1 MVVLRSIW
9 ERSQAGVSTPPSH
22 AIHSNFHGGNSIRN
36 QKTSNGLSFMSNIS
50 KRSSIE
56 DSMMLFTPTSKT
68 TSAFV
73 GKNINV
79 QNALSFTQRGIN
91 NTFGVDQNSAFNI
104 PFISASQKGT
114 SLGNR
119 MEIGEGMLS
128 FGVFEG
134 KSSDFDLE
142 TSGFIAEFG
151 QEKGSTYTSFFTG
164 VTIEDDGFLE
174 TSSNH
179 FC

>member
-1 MVVLRSIW
+1 MSGRKAYFYDGLNGGFAFDMGTLSSRSVTSSKP
-9 ERSQAGVSTPPSH
+9 RYSFD
-22 AIHSNFHGGNSIRN
+22 NFHGGNSIRH
-36 QKTSNGLSFMSNIS
+36 QKTSNGLSFMSDI

-68 TSAFV
+68 TSAFL

-79 QNALSFTQRGIN
+79 QNALSFTQRGN
-91 NTFGVDQNSAFNI
+91 NNEVWSRSNSAFNI

-114 SLGNR
+114 SFGNR

-151 QEKGSTYTSFFTG
+151 RKR
-164 VTIEDDGFLE
+164 
-174 TSSNH
+174 
-179 FC
+179 